1 VTRRVVASGI
11 AIVVA
16 YLGTLAITVVVRDA
30 HVRPLYDGF
39 APPNSYSWVDPPAF
53 FAAGNAKPAA
63 TSAVVTIGPAGSN
76 AAGVGT
82 PDGQFVIDI
91 ARGAIARHASDR
103 QIKVEIT
110 PVDPKHLAP
119 VPLGLR
125 ANGNAYRVAMTYE
138 PSNAAVTAIAKPGT
152 MLVELPEVGTRL
164 FRSSSGRSWSTL
176 PARAV
181 SSTQLSLSA
190 EFTGPAYYV
199 GATSLPE
206 LAGPTG
212 QSSHR
217 ALVLGIGVAILA
229 VLLLLLAAF
238 VVQRRRRVAPAPPPE

>member
-1 VTRRVVASGI
+1 VTRRIVASGI

-16 YLGTLAITVVVRDA
+16 YLGALAITVVVRDA

-53 FAAGNAKPAA
+53 FAAGNTKPAA
-63 TSAVVTIGPAGSN
+63 TSAVVAIGPTGSD
-76 AAGVGT
+76 AAGVAT

-103 QIKVEIT
+103 QMKVEIT
-110 PVDPKHLAP
+110 PLDPKHLAP

-125 ANGNAYRVAMTYE
+125 ANGNAYRVEMTYE
-138 PSNAAVTAIAKPGT
+138 PSNTAVTAITDPGT
-152 MLVELPEVGTRL
+152 LLVELPEVGSRL
-164 FRSSSGRSWSTL
+164 FRSTSGRSWAPL

-190 EFTGPAYYV
+190 AFDGPGYYLA
-199 GATSLPE
+199 GTSLPE

-212 QSSHR
+212 QSSRR
-217 ALVLGIGVAILA
+217 ALVLGVGVAVLA
-229 VLLLLLAAF
+229 VLVLLAGF
-238 VVQRRRRVAPAPPPE
+238 FVQRRRHAPTPPAV

>member
-1 VTRRVVASGI
+1 MTRRRVVAWGI

-16 YLGTLAITVVVRDA
+16 YLGSLAITVVVPDA

-53 FAAGNAKPAA
+53 FSAGIAKPVA
-63 TSAVVTIGPAGSN
+63 TSAVVPIGAAGSN
-76 AAGVGT
+76 AAGVAT
-82 PDGQFVIDI
+82 PDGQFVIDL

-103 QIKVEIT
+103 QITVEIT
-110 PVDPKHLAP
+110 PVAPKHLAA
-119 VPLGLR
+119 VPLDLR
-125 ANGNAYRVAMTYE
+125 ANGNAYRVQMTYE
-138 PSNAAVTAIAKPGT
+138 PSNAPVTAIARPGT
-152 MLVELPEVGTRL
+152 LLVELPEVGNRL

-206 LAGPTG
+206 L
-212 QSSHR
+212 SLIH
-217 ALVLGIGVAILA
+217 I
-229 VLLLLLAAF
+229 
-238 VVQRRRRVAPAPPPE
+238 